1 MANKTKIIQYSYT
14 EKEDDGHNNKVHTVT
29 KKAIFLDPKDS
40 KSGVGFLIIKSG
52 FGNGPYVIYL
62 TIDRNM
68 TNSFC
73 FGDNF
78 GIEGFPI
85 PGQPNSD
92 SWNEIKILSPENL
105 LVDELVEVLVSY
117 FKVASSYYNVKKT
130 IWEIFK
136 DEL

>member
-1 MANKTKIIQYSYT
+1 MANKTKIIEYT
-14 EKEDDGHNNKVHTVT
+14 FIEKEDDGHNNKTHKIT
-29 KKAIFLDPKDS
+29 KKAIFLDPRDS
-40 KSGVGFLIIKSG
+40 ESGVGFLIIKSG

-62 TIDRNM
+62 TIEGEIM
-68 TNSFC
+68 NSFC

-105 LVDELVEVLVSY
+105 LLDGQVKTLTSY
-117 FKVASSYYNVKKT
+117 FEIASSYYATKKM

-136 DEL
+136 NKL